1 MASDNE
7 DISSEPDFSEFADW
21 HVEKQDESWPYFG
34 EFEMDMTAEQER
46 IIASNVSLLENR
58 VDWNAKTTRFSR
70 LIESISNDEE
80 RAKILKQF
88 QIRFDKYEFN
98 KADFN
103 GYSFPCVAS
112 FSGAV
117 FKDTTVN
124 FHRAVFK
131 ESVSFNGAKFIN
143 TPACFFGMTIQ
154 KGDFYFTYVHVEN
167 RVINFFKAQ
176 FLGDIAE
183 FDFMVLKKAGFSAN
197 EVKVTGHLF
206 IKNTR
211 FPCVANFRR
220 LSVGGACDLS
230 KNTFNKVPDF
240 TSSIFDRPPDV
251 SGVDVLAFKG
261 VNILELWSWPCWK
274 SDKDEGTKFRKLK
287 AMALAANDHE
297 KDGEFFAYEMLAK
310 RGHDAANKGR
320 FALFINWV
328 YFILSN
334 YGQSY
339 RRPLFFSGISYCG
352 FTFCYA
358 LKARTLL
365 EVAESFDF
373 ALGYSF
379 RNVFPFLGSLFGAVF
394 HPKEHKSRFE
404 EIFEKLAPQRELVD
418 WLVTVG
424 FVQNAIGAVLLF
436 LLLLGLR
443 NKFRLK

>member
-1 MASDNE
+1 MTSDNK
-7 DISSEPDFSEFADW
+7 DPFSEPDFSEFADW

-117 FKDTTVN
+117 FK
-124 FHRAVFK
+124 

-143 TPACFFGMTIQ
+143 TPACFFCMTIQ

-183 FDFMVLKKAGFSAN
+183 FNFMVLKKAGFSAN

-211 FPCVANFRR
+211 
-220 LSVGGACDLS
+220 SV
-230 KNTFNKVPDF
+230 
-240 TSSIFDRPPDV
+240 
-251 SGVDVLAFKG
+251 
-261 VNILELWSWPCWK
+261 
-274 SDKDEGTKFRKLK
+274 
-287 AMALAANDHE
+287 
-297 KDGEFFAYEMLAK
+297 
-310 RGHDAANKGR
+310 
-320 FALFINWV
+320 
-328 YFILSN
+328 
-334 YGQSY
+334 SY
-339 RRPLFFSGISYCG
+339 THL
-352 FTFCYA
+352 
-358 LKARTLL
+358 TLPTI
-365 EVAESFDF
+365 
-373 ALGYSF
+373 YS
-379 RNVFPFLGSLFGAVF
+379 V
-394 HPKEHKSRFE
+394 
-404 EIFEKLAPQRELVD
+404 
-418 WLVTVG
+418 
-424 FVQNAIGAVLLF
+424 
-436 LLLLGLR
+436 
-443 NKFRLK
+443 

>member
-1 MASDNE
+1 MVSYKARSKLKQL
-7 DISSEPDFSEFADW
+7 SEQFPNW
-21 HVEKQDESWPYFG
+21 HVGDREEEWPDGIGDESLTSDQLRIVENNTELLLDRNRWI
-34 EFEMDMTAEQER
+34 EETQKFENGLAAILNADER
-46 IIASNVSLLENR
+46 ER
-58 VDWNAKTTRFSR
+58 VRS
-70 LIESISNDEE
+70 E
-80 RAKILKQF
+80 F

-98 KADFN
+98 NASFR
-103 GYSFPCVAS
+103 GYFFPCFTS

-117 FKDTTVN
+117 FKDTTVGFN
-124 FHRAVFK
+124 RSIFK
-131 ESVSFNGAKFIN
+131 EGVSFDGAKFLN
-143 TPACFFGMTIQ
+143 SPANFHGMIVQ
-154 KGDFYFTYVHVEN
+154 NGDFYFNHVHVE
-167 RVINFFKAQ
+167 RCVANFFKSQ